1 MDTKNA
7 DIYSSKFL
15 RVRAFKW
22 TGDIAEMPQ
31 WAQDELGGCGAISVL
46 AGKLF
51 LRDIAT
57 PAAEGEPYKGSS
69 VVQVP
74 VGNYVVQRD
83 PYTYRHYAPEA
94 FEELFIQAKEAEP
107 EAAPRPQKRLCMKN
121 YQSGWTLMEVPTQES
136 MDFLVNVQIE
146 VYQGKSS
153 PNLDELPQEL
163 QGRISD
169 AARGAIYEVM
179 RRVMS

>member
-1 MDTKNA
+1 
-7 DIYSSKFL
+7 
-15 RVRAFKW
+15 
-22 TGDIAEMPQ
+22 
-31 WAQDELGGCGAISVL
+31 
-46 AGKLF
+46 
-51 LRDIAT
+51 
-57 PAAEGEPYKGSS
+57 
-69 VVQVP
+69 
-74 VGNYVVQRD
+74 
-83 PYTYRHYAPEA
+83 
-94 FEELFIQAKEAEP
+94 
-107 EAAPRPQKRLCMKN
+107 
-121 YQSGWTLMEVPTQES
+121 MEVPTQES